1 MFDKIKE
8 ISGSDVVEFFGRFGK
23 FFIELDDSSMNSD
36 NSINDNVMPL
46 LIFLNRV
53 LERLFDRVD
62 DSSKLFGNLH

>member
-8 ISGSDVVEFFGRFGK
+8 ISGSDVVEFFGWFGE
-23 FFIELDDSSMNSD
+23 FFIKLDDSSMNAD